1 MTAPARSRAA
11 RRGCAALAAAVLGV
25 GLLSGCADQEP
36 EPSPPAPAA
45 TPSTPAAPATPAPSS
60 PATPATEA
68 TPTTSATTPL
78 PGMPTPV
85 SVGDSRVDSARL
97 RSIDDLATVFACPSA
112 VPPIRLP
119 ATPAPTGASGATVPA
134 APDAI
139 VCASGLADKE
149 ALFLW
154 YVPTPEAK
162 LGALTAALDRARYV
176 HAGPNWVAAGMIN
189 AQMGTVGGEVYR

>member
-1 MTAPARSRAA
+1 MRAPVRFGAA
-11 RRGCAALAAAVLGV
+11 RRGGAGLGAAVLGV
-25 GLLSGCADQEP
+25 TLLAGCADKEP
-36 EPSPPAPAA
+36 Q
-45 TPSTPAAPATPAPSS
+45 PATPAPAAS
-60 PATPATEA
+60 PATPNTPATGGA
-68 TPTTSATTPL
+68 TTSPTAPATSTTTAL
-78 PGMPTPV
+78 PGMPTPL
-85 SVGDSRVDSARL
+85 SVGDSPVDASRL
-97 RSIDDLATVFACPSA
+97 RSIDDLPAVFGCPAA
-112 VPPIRLP
+112 VTPIRLP
-119 ATPAPTGASGATVPA
+119 GTPAPTGATGTAV
-134 APDAI
+134 PDAI